1 MEEDKDTEW
10 ELIIFGFSY
19 IFFLSY
25 LSHGVSVDDI
35 MLEWKSKKIKYI
47 KSCISLL
54 SAFINYRIL
63 FSVLISYVVGKE
75 NNDNMRW
82 KKNPM
87 NYITLWRRL
96 GFFFLVILFSSL
108 SQHNNIRNW
117 GNKIKKWYPL

>member
-75 NNDNMRW
+75 NNDNKRW
-82 KKNPM
+82 KKN
-87 NYITLWRRL
+87 
-96 GFFFLVILFSSL
+96 
-108 SQHNNIRNW
+108 
-117 GNKIKKWYPL
+117 NKIT